1 MGRPKQIQTGRR
13 GAILLFGPT
22 GSGKTP
28 LGELLAAKGLWGR
41 RCLHFDFGMVLRQH
55 AGKEGAPGPLTP
67 VERGFLAQVLENG
80 ALLEDRH
87 FPIARKLLESFLS
100 VRQAQPAD
108 WVVLNGLP
116 RHAGQARAL
125 EPLLAMK
132 AVVQLACTPAV
143 AWERIRANTG
153 GDRAGRADD
162 TAEEVRGRIETFR
175 ARTAPLLDYYQSAGT
190 LIVKVEIGVQTTPRE
205 VWMHLQAQAGAP

>member
-1 MGRPKQIQTGRR
+1 
-13 GAILLFGPT
+13 
-22 GSGKTP
+22 
-28 LGELLAAKGLWGR
+28 
-41 RCLHFDFGMVLRQH
+41 
-55 AGKEGAPGPLTP
+55 
-67 VERGFLAQVLENG
+67 
-80 ALLEDRH
+80 
-87 FPIARKLLESFLS
+87 
-100 VRQAQPAD
+100 
-108 WVVLNGLP
+108 VVLNGLP